1 MDLIWETAPGL
12 GARKYEDLEKTR
24 GGIILR
30 TFLLQPY
37 PLDRAEEMCCSPR
50 YLHQRTKLSIGL
62 SRASL
67 IRTLHERSVDKR
79 RTLIQVKSKSSQ
91 VAH

>member
-12 GARKYEDLEKTR
+12 GARKYGDLEKTR

-37 PLDRAEEMCCSPR
+37 PLVRADLLLQGPSALTNKAPNR
-50 YLHQRTKLSIGL
+50 VK
-62 SRASL
+62 SR
-67 IRTLHERSVDKR
+67 RSHADPSRKKR
-79 RTLIQVKSKSSQ
+79 R
-91 VAH
+91 

>member
-1 MDLIWETAPGL
+1 MDLIWEAAPGL

-37 PLDRAEEMCCSPR
+37 PLDRAE
-50 YLHQRTKLSIGL
+50 
-62 SRASL
+62 
-67 IRTLHERSVDKR
+67 
-79 RTLIQVKSKSSQ
+79 
-91 VAH
+91 

>member
-12 GARKYEDLEKTR
+12 GARKYGDLEGAR

-37 PLDRAEEMCCSPR
+37 PLDRAEEMCCSR
-50 YLHQRTKLSIGL
+50 YHLHC
-62 SRASL
+62 
-67 IRTLHERSVDKR
+67 E
-79 RTLIQVKSKSSQ
+79 
-91 VAH
+91 

>member
-1 MDLIWETAPGL
+1 MDLIWETAPEL

-37 PLDRAEEMCCSPR
+37 HLFRAEMIYSSQHH
-50 YLHQRTKLSIGL
+50 LHQRTKWNYFGF
-62 SRASL
+62 
-67 IRTLHERSVDKR
+67 VDG
-79 RTLIQVKSKSSQ
+79 
-91 VAH
+91 